1 MDPDQDFGPTI
12 TQWNVIFERIKLA
25 GQDNYLDEVHTVI
38 FENIGNDLNPSPS
51 NTKKETNKE
60 EFKVWGARLFD
71 REQRRLSYF
80 AEKYYEYLVKNKFT
94 RNQLL
99 YILEVQVKNDF
110 SNFEVLK
117 PYLKKGENNE

>member
-110 SNFEVLK
+110 SNFELLK
-117 PYLKKGENNE
+117 P